1 MSIADLFYQEL
12 AARASST
19 VDRAVLI
26 VAFARAHEGL
36 DKLKTGDVAEGFSR
50 AHLARPNVTRLAS
63 MLTRDS
69 RVSMRAGHAH
79 PLRGANSTL
88 TETFPEFSLK
98 TEEQPTSPVP
108 HELLRAAPF
117 ITNDYLASLDKQAEL
132 YKAVHV
138 LENSMRHLIQR
149 VLENHHG
156 SGWWEISASSPMK
169 RKHDERLEKEKNR
182 KWLPSRSE
190 LGPLYSIDWSDLI
203 TLIRKYE
210 PLFLPYIGEI
220 DFMHR
225 YADMGLLRH
234 VIAHNGFVAD
244 ESEYGRVMLALRD
257 WNRQTT
263 EAIRS
268 NLLD

>member
-1 MSIADLFYQEL
+1 
-12 AARASST
+12 
-19 VDRAVLI
+19 
-26 VAFARAHEGL
+26 
-36 DKLKTGDVAEGFSR
+36 
-50 AHLARPNVTRLAS
+50 

-69 RVSMRAGHAH
+69 RVSMRAGQAH
-79 PLRGANSTL
+79 PLRGANAKL
-88 TETFPEFSLK
+88 ADTFPEFSK
-98 TEEQPTSPVP
+98 VEVSPPPPVP
-108 HELLRAAPF
+108 HELLRSAPF
-117 ITNDYLASLDKQAEL
+117 ITPAYLASLDKQAEL

-138 LENSMRHLIQR
+138 LENSMRCLIQK
-149 VLENHHG
+149 VLEKHLG
-156 SGWWEISASSPMK
+156 ADWWDTSASSPMK
-169 RKHDERLEKEKNR
+169 RKHEDRLEKEKSR

-190 LGPLYSIDWSDLI
+190 LGPLYSIDWADLI

-210 PLFLPYIGEI
+210 QLFLPYIGEI

-263 EAIRS
+263 EAITRDHL
-268 NLLD
+268 NEA

>member
-1 MSIADLFYQEL
+1 MKASDLFYQEL

-19 VDRAVLI
+19 IDRAVLI
-26 VAFARAHEGL
+26 VAFARANEGL
-36 DKLKTGDVAEGFSR
+36 DKLRTGDVAERFTR

-79 PLRGANSTL
+79 PLRGANISL
-88 TETFPEFSLK
+88 TENFPELSSRAA
-98 TEEQPTSPVP
+98 EQPAPPVP
-108 HELLRAAPF
+108 HELLRSAPF
-117 ITNDYLASLDKQAEL
+117 ITADYLTSLDRQAEL

-138 LENSMRHLIQR
+138 LENSMRSLIQR
-149 VLENHHG
+149 VLEKHLG
-156 SGWWEISASSPMK
+156 IGWWDKSASSQMK
-169 RKHDERLEKEKNR
+169 RKHDDRLEKEQSR

-210 PLFLPYIGEI
+210 QAFLPYIGEI

-257 WNRQTT
+257 WNHQTT
-263 EAIRS
+263 EAIRK
-268 NLLD
+268 NRLD

>member
-1 MSIADLFYQEL
+1 
-12 AARASST
+12 
-19 VDRAVLI
+19 
-26 VAFARAHEGL
+26 
-36 DKLKTGDVAEGFSR
+36 
-50 AHLARPNVTRLAS
+50 
-63 MLTRDS
+63 
-69 RVSMRAGHAH
+69 MRAGYAH
-79 PLRGANSTL
+79 PLRGANGAL
-88 TETFPEFSLK
+88 ADAFPEFSSK
-98 TEEQPTSPVP
+98 AEEPPAPPVP
-108 HELLRAAPF
+108 HELLRTAPF
-117 ITNDYLASLDKQAEL
+117 ITSAYLESLDRQAEL

-138 LENSMRHLIQR
+138 LENSMRYLIQR
-149 VLENHHG
+149 VLEKDLG
-156 SGWWEISASSPMK
+156 AEWWNASASSAMK
-169 RKHDERLEKEKNR
+169 RKHEDRLEKEQNR

-210 PLFLPYIGEI
+210 HLFLPYIGEI

-244 ESEYGRVMLALRD
+244 DSEYGRVMLALRD

-268 NLLD
+268 NFLD